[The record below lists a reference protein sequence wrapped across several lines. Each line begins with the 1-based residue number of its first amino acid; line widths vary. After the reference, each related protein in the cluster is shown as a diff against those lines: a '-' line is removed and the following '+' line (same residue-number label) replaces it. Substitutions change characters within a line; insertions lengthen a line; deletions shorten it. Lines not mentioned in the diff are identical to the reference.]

1 MGLNRIITRG
11 MGTSRGAA
19 GRAGMVTSGFGGL
32 VAAALEQARRVIRYG
47 RSGAKR
53 LAEELDEIIIHAR
66 LIRVNQ
72 EKPDAN
78 VQGSIK
84 IAFSTAS
91 HYAVVLA
98 ERVSTRARKAWE
110 DVKISVQRLKLAI
123 FSSMDSNSLTET
135 VSLDLEESN
144 ELSFKIK
151 IEGSSP
157 SPAKVRLVCESE
169 DVSYMFNGY
178 GTGED
183 GVVQFVLPQM
193 SSKLAEG
200 TYNARVEVLI
210 ENRYFAPVQ
219 FQIAF
224 KKALKVMAESI
235 QVKKKPSTQEFKVT
249 ATPIVVQKKEISAE
263 KLTFEQRPAPRTPSV
278 SEDVSSAR
286 ANSASTLRERY
297 ASKTSPDA
305 LASIKRLAQRFSKL
319 TPRIF
324 FARSAAKLVFA
335 LRCTN
340 DKVLAPRA
348 LFASRCFNSARN

>member
-1 MGLNRIITRG
+1 
-11 MGTSRGAA
+11 
-19 GRAGMVTSGFGGL
+19 
-32 VAAALEQARRVIRYG
+32 
-47 RSGAKR
+47 
-53 LAEELDEIIIHAR
+53 
-66 LIRVNQ
+66 
-72 EKPDAN
+72 
-78 VQGSIK
+78 
-84 IAFSTAS
+84 
-91 HYAVVLA
+91 
-98 ERVSTRARKAWE
+98 
-110 DVKISVQRLKLAI
+110 
-123 FSSMDSNSLTET
+123 
-135 VSLDLEESN
+135 
-144 ELSFKIK
+144 
-151 IEGSSP
+151 
-157 SPAKVRLVCESE
+157 
-169 DVSYMFNGY
+169 MFNGY

-235 QVKKKPSTQEFKVT
+235 QVKKKPSAQEFKVT
-249 ATPIVVQKKEISAE
+249 ATPITVQKKEVTAE

-297 ASKTSPDA
+297 ASKTAPAPDA

-319 TPRIF
+319 TPGIF
-324 FARSAAKLVFA
+324 LACSAAKLVFA

-340 DKVLAPRA
+340 DKILAARA
-348 LFASRCFNSARN
+348 LFTSRCLNSSCVGADMLHHDCLLTKPFFCKFELFAS